1 MAATLHH
8 VIVGAGTAA
17 LAAVEA
23 LRVSRPSDPVTLVT
37 AEPEAPY
44 SPTVLPHV
52 LAGRIDESRIA
63 LRPPSFF
70 TGRGCRLLAGSPAVG
85 LDAERRRLR
94 LATGEEIDFDRLLV
108 ASGSEPVLPAL
119 DNPDG
124 VALHTVTRLADMRA
138 LRARLGGESRVA
150 VLGAGLIGME
160 LAEAIVHRWPGA
172 RVTVVEQEP
181 QVLPRAFGRDDADAV
196 RGLFESRGVA
206 FRLGCRARALRR
218 RDAGAVVALSDGK
231 GVEADLVV
239 ACVGV
244 RPRLGFLDGAGIA
257 TRRGIVVNGRMQTS
271 VSGIH
276 AAGDVAE
283 GPGADGSVAPHAVL
297 PTAAGQG
304 RVAGANMAGRPVE
317 HEGWL
322 PANVFSF
329 FGRLL
334 VSAGATEATD
344 GQTRLE
350 SASGGGRARVLLEGD
365 RLVGAA
371 FAGMAA
377 DPGALC
383 WLIRERVPVR
393 PQADLL
399 LARPLETARWL
410 CARAQR
416 GAA

>member
-1 MAATLHH
+1 
-8 VIVGAGTAA
+8 
-17 LAAVEA
+17 
-23 LRVSRPSDPVTLVT
+23 
-37 AEPEAPY
+37 
-44 SPTVLPHV
+44 VLPHL
-52 LAGRIDESRIA
+52 LAGRTDESRIA
-63 LRPPSFF
+63 LRPPAFF
-70 TGRGCRLLAGSPAVG
+70 DGRGCRLLAGRPAVG

-94 LATGEEIDFDRLLV
+94 LAGGDEIAFDRLLV

-124 VALHTVTRLADMRA
+124 VALHAFTRLADARA
-138 LRARLGGESRVA
+138 LGARLGGGSRVA

-160 LAEAIVHRWPGA
+160 LAEAIVHRWPAA

-206 FRLGCRARALRR
+206 VRLGSPARALARR
-218 RDAGAVVALSDGK
+218 NGGALVTLSDGS
-231 GVEADLVV
+231 GVEADVVV

-244 RPRLGFLDGAGIA
+244 RPRCDFLAGSGVV
-257 TRRGIVVNGRMQTS
+257 TRRGVVVDRRMVTS
-271 VSGIH
+271 VAGIH

-283 GPGADGSVAPHAVL
+283 GPGADGTVAPHAVL

-304 RVAGANMAGRPVE
+304 RVAGANMAGRAIE
-317 HEGWL
+317 HDGWL
-322 PANVFSF
+322 QANVFSF

-334 VSAGATEATD
+334 VSAGATEPVG
-344 GQTRLE
+344 GQARLE
-350 SASGGGRARVLLEGD
+350 RLAGDTRARIVLEGD
-365 RLVGAA
+365 RLVGAS
-371 FAGMAA
+371 FAGMPA

-383 WLIRERVPVR
+383 WLIRERVPVKAHAER
-393 PQADLL
+393 L